1 MKYDFKTLSPADFED
16 LARDLLSIELGV
28 RLEGFCPGPDGG
40 IDGRHCGRDGNL
52 ILQAKHK
59 ASSTFPSLASV
70 MKKERKA
77 IDRIKPKRYI
87 LATSQ
92 SLTPLQKSKLAE
104 IIGSSLKNTGDIWGC
119 TEMNMML
126 AKHPSVEETHIKL
139 WLSSTAVLKR
149 LLRSAAFA
157 YTSASR
163 TEMIE
168 KLRVFVPNPSFPEAR
183 KILEKHRVLIISGPP
198 GVGKTTL
205 AQMLAYAYVGEE
217 WEFTAVKDLDDEFSE
232 IEDAKKQLFFFDDF
246 LGKIS
251 LDRKALAA
259 KDTILSRFIHRIQK
273 SKNARFILTTRAYI
287 FEEARSVSE
296 CIGDRH
302 LNISKYVLD
311 VGIYTRRV
319 RARILYN
326 HIVASSLSTDFI
338 RALLADGV
346 LPKIV
351 DHPNYNPRI
360 IEWMTDQIRLI
371 DIDPAAYADHFIHML
386 DHPTEIW
393 DRAFREHIPPKARHL
408 LISLFFLS
416 ESGEDVDDLR
426 NSFEVLHA
434 RLCSIHNL
442 SSSPTDFQDALKL
455 LEGSFVSIR
464 NRQVAFINPS
474 IRDYLTEYLSD
485 ENLLAHIAITAQSAR
500 WARDLWQHF
509 KNLKGI
515 RSISST
521 EFVELFGKIAGQF
534 KSLPV
539 WKPIPHSPSV
549 LRYSDLSLT
558 NRIKLLAEWQHISL
572 TSVFDNALR
581 SVILST
587 SERYSAWLDG
597 PDLPDL
603 VWEFRGGKWA
613 SLQGGGELADHLE
626 SKLIEI
632 LDAAPSSDE
641 LDRIRESIECME
653 EDTVSERVVDALKSA
668 INYEVGQTT
677 INIDDF
683 DSETELEDHAER
695 LEELAKWAD
704 IDASWAIRCV
714 KDKIQAL
721 KEEGIEKE
729 EASFPVGEDH
739 KSDNFDDKSLR
750 DLFQGILQ
758 AL

>member
-16 LARDLLSIELGV
+16 LARDLLSAELGI
-28 RLEGFCPGPDGG
+28 RLEGFGPGPDGG
-40 IDGRHCGRDGNL
+40 IDGRHCGKGGSL

-59 ASSTFPSLASV
+59 ASSTFSSLKSV

-77 IDRIKPKRYI
+77 IDHLKPERYV

-104 IIGSSLKNTGDIWGC
+104 IIGSALKSTGDILGC
-119 TEMNMML
+119 TELNAML

-139 WLSSTAVLKR
+139 WLSSTTVLKR

-163 TEMIE
+163 TEMID
-168 KLRVFVPNPSFPEAR
+168 KLRVFVPNPSFSEAR
-183 KILEKHRVLIISGPP
+183 KILEKHHVLIISGPP

-217 WEFTAVKDLDDEFSE
+217 WEFTALKDLDDDFSE
-232 IEDAKKQLFFFDDF
+232 IEDAKKQMFFFDDF

-259 KDTILSRFIHRIQK
+259 KDTILAHFIHRIQR

-296 CIGDRH
+296 SIGDRR
-302 LNISKYVLD
+302 LDISKYVLD
-311 VGIYTRRV
+311 VGVYTRRV

-326 HIVASSLSTDFI
+326 HIVASSLSADYV
-338 RALLADGV
+338 RAFLVDGV

-351 DHPNYNPRI
+351 DHPHYNPRI
-360 IEWMTDQIRLI
+360 IDWMTDQVRLI
-371 DIDPAAYADHFIHML
+371 DINPATYADHFLHML

-426 NSFEVLHA
+426 KSFEALHA
-434 RLCSIHNL
+434 RLCTIYNL
-442 SSSPTDFQDALKL
+442 SSAPTDFQDALKL

-464 NRQVAFINPS
+464 SRQVGFVNPS
-474 IRDYLTEYLSD
+474 VRDYLEEYLSD
-485 ENLLAHIAITAQSAR
+485 VNLLAHLAPTAQSAR
-500 WARDLWQHF
+500 WAQELWQHY
-509 KNLKGI
+509 KSLKGH

-521 EFVELFGKIAGQF
+521 SFVELFSDIAGRF

-539 WKPIPHSPSV
+539 WRPSPHEPGV
-549 LRYSDLSLT
+549 LRYSDLALT
-558 NRIKLLAEWQHISL
+558 DRIKLLAEWRSISL
-572 TSVFDNALR
+572 TSVFDSALQGL
-581 SVILST
+581 IFDT
-587 SERYSAWLDG
+587 SEKFSAWLDG
-597 PDLPDL
+597 SDLPDL
-603 VWEFRGGKWA
+603 VWEFRGGKWS
-613 SLQGGGELADHLE
+613 SLQGGGEIADQLE
-626 SKLIEI
+626 GNLVKI
-632 LDAAPSSDE
+632 LEGAASSSA
-641 LDRIRESIECME
+641 LNRIRKSVECME
-653 EDTVSERVVDALKSA
+653 EEVVSERVMDALKSA
-668 INYEVGQTT
+668 IMFELGQTSL
-677 INIDDF
+677 NIDDF
-683 DSETELEDHAER
+683 DSETELEDHVER
-695 LEELAKWAD
+695 LEGLARWAD

-714 KDKIQAL
+714 KAKIDEL

-729 EASFPVGEDH
+729 KVSFPLGKDH
-739 KSDNFDDKSLR
+739 KSDSFDDKSLR
-750 DLFQGILQ
+750 NLFEGLLQGH
-758 AL
+758 